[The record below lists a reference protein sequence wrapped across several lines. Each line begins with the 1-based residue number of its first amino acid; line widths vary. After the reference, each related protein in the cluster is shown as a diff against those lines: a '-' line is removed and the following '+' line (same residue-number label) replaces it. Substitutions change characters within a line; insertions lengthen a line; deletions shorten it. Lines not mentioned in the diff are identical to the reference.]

1 MVVKLS
7 TRASSNL
14 QSTALK
20 IKVVIFF
27 ALNYLRLNISIM
39 KCFHSGK
46 FTASDVFQLFLSV
59 IFYQLFLQLY
69 FLRVFFFI
77 FILFQT
83 LFSFYI
89 YLRVMEIAVLFI
101 CLFVLLV
108 YNSMWNHSGNSLFEA
123 NNQA

>member
-1 MVVKLS
+1 M
-7 TRASSNL
+7 
-14 QSTALK
+14 
-20 IKVVIFF
+20 FF
-27 ALNYLRLNISIM
+27 SY
-39 KCFHSGK
+39 
-46 FTASDVFQLFLSV
+46 
-59 IFYQLFLQLY
+59 FYQLYFINYSYNCLY